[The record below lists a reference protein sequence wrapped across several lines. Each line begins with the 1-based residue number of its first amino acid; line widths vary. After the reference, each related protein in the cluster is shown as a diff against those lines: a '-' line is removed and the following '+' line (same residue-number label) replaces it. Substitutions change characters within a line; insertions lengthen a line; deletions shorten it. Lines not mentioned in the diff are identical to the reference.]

1 MNTQTPAQ
9 NQNISGNQKGQRKP
23 FVPAGHKK
31 TFQNKQKP
39 ISSQKTFGAGKVKIS
54 FLGGLGEIGKNMTI
68 FETENDIIVFD
79 CGMTFADETMPGIEL
94 VIPDISYLRDKKDK
108 IKAFVITH
116 GHEDHIGALPFVLGE
131 IKAPIYA
138 SRFTLALIENKMR
151 EYPRVKYK
159 AVEVKPRQSLKIG
172 DFAFEFI
179 HVNHSIAGAMAVA
192 ITTPAGLILHTG
204 DFKIDETP
212 INQATTD
219 LKRIEEIGKKGVK
232 LLMCESTN
240 VERAGWSLS
249 ETHVQNQLEK
259 AVFQEHANE
268 RLIVATFA
276 SNVYRM
282 QEILSLAEK
291 YNRKVAFT
299 GRSMLNISQIAMKLG
314 VLHYNREN
322 VISIEDVKKYADNEI
337 CILTTGSQGEQMSAL
352 TRMSNDNF
360 AKLKLTTN
368 DCVVFSS
375 SPIPGNEKSVIN
387 VMNKLVHK
395 GVGLVYDRLA
405 EIHASGHGCQDE
417 IGTILRLAKP
427 EYVLPVHGEY
437 MHLEGFRKFA
447 LSQGFH
453 DRQIVIADLGNQV
466 QVTPTSVRKTGFVKV
481 GAKLIDGNTFGDLNS
496 PVMKDRK
503 ALSEDGFVIAVINIS
518 TKLGKVLNDPI
529 IITRGLLYN
538 HEIDFVLREIKT
550 ALLVHL
556 KNYDL
561 HTIDVNELK
570 KDLKKFL
577 SNTISRKTKRKPL
590 VLCTIVMN

>member
-1 MNTQTPAQ
+1 
-9 NQNISGNQKGQRKP
+9 
-23 FVPAGHKK
+23 
-31 TFQNKQKP
+31 
-39 ISSQKTFGAGKVKIS
+39 
-54 FLGGLGEIGKNMTI
+54 
-68 FETENDIIVFD
+68 
-79 CGMTFADETMPGIEL
+79 
-94 VIPDISYLRDKKDK
+94 
-108 IKAFVITH
+108 
-116 GHEDHIGALPFVLGE
+116 
-131 IKAPIYA
+131 
-138 SRFTLALIENKMR
+138 
-151 EYPRVKYK
+151 
-159 AVEVKPRQSLKIG
+159 
-172 DFAFEFI
+172 
-179 HVNHSIAGAMAVA
+179 MAVA

-204 DFKIDETP
+204 DFKIDNTP

-232 LLMCESTN
+232 LLMCECTN

-259 AVFQEHANE
+259 AVFQDHANE

-322 VISIEDVKKYADNEI
+322 VISIEDVKKYADNEV

-360 AKLKLTTN
+360 AKFKLTTN

-417 IGTILRLAKP
+417 IGTIMKLAKP

-447 LSQGFH
+447 ISQGFH
-453 DRQIVIADLGNQV
+453 DRQIIITDLGNQV

-538 HEIDFVLREIKT
+538 HEMDFMLREIKT
-550 ALLVHL
+550 SLLVHL

-590 VLCTIVMN
+590 VLCTIVMNNQ

>member
-1 MNTQTPAQ
+1 
-9 NQNISGNQKGQRKP
+9 
-23 FVPAGHKK
+23 
-31 TFQNKQKP
+31 
-39 ISSQKTFGAGKVKIS
+39 
-54 FLGGLGEIGKNMTI
+54 
-68 FETENDIIVFD
+68 
-79 CGMTFADETMPGIEL
+79 
-94 VIPDISYLRDKKDK
+94 
-108 IKAFVITH
+108 
-116 GHEDHIGALPFVLGE
+116 
-131 IKAPIYA
+131 
-138 SRFTLALIENKMR
+138 
-151 EYPRVKYK
+151 
-159 AVEVKPRQSLKIG
+159 
-172 DFAFEFI
+172 
-179 HVNHSIAGAMAVA
+179 
-192 ITTPAGLILHTG
+192 
-204 DFKIDETP
+204 
-212 INQATTD
+212 
-219 LKRIEEIGKKGVK
+219 
-232 LLMCESTN
+232 
-240 VERAGWSLS
+240 
-249 ETHVQNQLEK
+249 
-259 AVFQEHANE
+259 
-268 RLIVATFA
+268 
-276 SNVYRM
+276 
-282 QEILSLAEK
+282 
-291 YNRKVAFT
+291 
-299 GRSMLNISQIAMKLG
+299 MKLG

-322 VISIEDVKKYADNEI
+322 VISIEDVKKYADNEV

-360 AKLKLTTN
+360 AKLKLTPN

-447 LSQGFH
+447 ISQGFH